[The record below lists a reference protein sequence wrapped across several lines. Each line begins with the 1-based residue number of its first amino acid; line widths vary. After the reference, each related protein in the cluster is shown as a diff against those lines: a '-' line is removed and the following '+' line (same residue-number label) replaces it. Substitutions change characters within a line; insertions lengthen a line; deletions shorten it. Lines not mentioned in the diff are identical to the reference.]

1 MMKGDGD
8 EGRLWSPLEAW
19 MKVWRFWSEKG
30 ETRGESKGVSEKKE
44 YLISERKNGADS
56 SILME
61 NISFSFYHAMGVTA
75 TEKKHIIFQHF
86 YFSSIRTRSNT
97 DSHNFLS

>member
-1 MMKGDGD
+1 MMKGNDD

-30 ETRGESKGVSEKKE
+30 ETRGEREGEREKKE

-56 SILME
+56 SILMV

-75 TEKKHIIFQHF
+75 TGKKHIIFQHF
-86 YFSSIRTRSNT
+86 YF
-97 DSHNFLS
+97 LSY

>member
-30 ETRGESKGVSEKKE
+30 ETRGEREGGKEKEE
-44 YLISERKNGADS
+44 YLLN
-56 SILME
+56 
-61 NISFSFYHAMGVTA
+61 N
-75 TEKKHIIFQHF
+75 
-86 YFSSIRTRSNT
+86 
-97 DSHNFLS
+97 